1 MRKTA
6 EGAEFPALSAKLD
19 QIRKI
24 LTDMDPEERVHL
36 GRSPDIVED
45 TFGSVRPRVSA
56 EAKALADAYLS
67 TDRPFPPHG
76 FAAVVQDS
84 AAQIEEAHRLQAG
97 MLRDG
102 GELARKAE
110 LLKTRGERIDPFP
123 APDPEPASEREE

>member
-6 EGAEFPALSAKLD
+6 EGAGLPALSAKLD

-24 LTDMDPEERVHL
+24 LTEMGPEERVHL
-36 GRSPDIVED
+36 GGSPDLVED
-45 TFGSVRPRVSA
+45 TFGSVRPRISA

-67 TDRPFPPHG
+67 TKRPFPPHG
-76 FAAVVQDS
+76 LAAVVQDS
-84 AAQIEEAHRLQAG
+84 AAQIEEARKLQAG

-110 LLKTRGERIDPFP
+110 LLKTRGKRIDPFP
-123 APDPEPASEREE
+123 APDPEPASKREE